1 MDIERV
7 HQREVW
13 QPARARLRST
23 AYCLPCTVLRP
34 LSTVYGLL
42 STVLGA
48 PIYCLRPTVYGF
60 LLLTA
65 YCSLLTGTA
74 LGSGRADSGT
84 VPASKTSRRGDM
96 AEELL
101 VTSGQVG
108 RYGGRLVVTERSEP
122 KTLNP
127 IVAADSASREVI
139 QRMTADLIH
148 INRESQR
155 TEPAL
160 AKSWEVSRDG
170 LRYTLDLRRGV
181 KFSDG
186 QPFDADDVVFSF
198 EVYLDEKVHSPQRD
212 LLVVGE
218 APIAVR
224 KLDAHTVEFRLA
236 KPYAAAER
244 LFDGVAILPRH
255 SLEKSYLQ
263 GTLNSAWGLTTPPDQ
278 IAGLGPFRLKKY
290 VPGERLVLERNPYYW
305 KADRSGNREPYLN
318 ELDFLF
324 VPSQDAQA
332 LRFQAGESDV
342 ASRLSA
348 EDYAVLERSSQ
359 AQGYRL
365 YDLGPGLEYNFLFFN
380 LNDLSAK
387 GPVEIARRQA
397 WFEDVKFR
405 QAVSAAI
412 DREAIVRLV
421 YQGRG
426 VPLWGPVTPG
436 NKIWLNTGI
445 PRPPASPATAR
456 HLLQSAGF
464 SWKGDGSLV
473 DAKGAPVEFSI
484 ITSAGNSERTQMATM
499 IQNDL
504 SQLGISVH
512 VLPLE
517 FRALLDRVFRT
528 HDYEACI
535 LGLGDTDVDP
545 NPEMNIWLSSGGTH
559 VWNPGQSRPA
569 TAWEAEMDS
578 LMREQLSTLDFSK
591 RKRLY
596 DRVQELVATSLPV
609 ICIAGPDI
617 LVGAKS
623 GLGNFRPAILDHYTL
638 WNIEEL
644 YWRDPLPGVGN
655 KQSAVS
661 SRQ

>member
-1 MDIERV
+1 MDIERFEQLEV
-7 HQREVW
+7 RER
-13 QPARARLRST
+13 AYARLRST
-23 AYCLPCTVLRP
+23 VFGLLFTLLRP
-34 LSTVYGLL
+34 LSPVYGLL
-42 STVLGA
+42 STV
-48 PIYCLRPTVYGF
+48 YCFPSPVYRLTSTAYCF

-65 YCSLLTGTA
+65 LCLLPPASA
-74 LGSGRADSGT
+74 LGSGRPDSGT
-84 VPASKTSRRGDM
+84 APAPKATALRTTED
-96 AEELL
+96 LL
-101 VTSGQVG
+101 VTNGQVG
-108 RYGGRLVVTERSEP
+108 RYGGRLVVTQRSEP

-127 IVAADSASREVI
+127 VVAVDSASREVI

-148 INRESQR
+148 INRASQH

-160 AKSWEVSRDG
+160 AKSWKVSPDG
-170 LRYTLDLRRGV
+170 LRYTLALRRGV
-181 KFSDG
+181 RFSDG
-186 QPFDADDVVFSF
+186 QPFDGDDVLFSF
-198 EVYLDEKVHSPQRD
+198 EVYLDEKLHSPQRD
-212 LLVVGE
+212 LLVVSD

-224 KLDAHTVEFRLA
+224 KLDTYTVEFRLA

-255 SLEKSYLQ
+255 SLEKLYRQ
-263 GTLNSAWGLTTPPDQ
+263 GTLDHAWGLATPPDQ

-332 LRFQAGESDV
+332 IRFQAGESDV
-342 ASRLSA
+342 ASGLSA
-348 EDYAVLERSSQ
+348 QNYAVLERSRQ
-359 AQGYRL
+359 AQGFRL

-387 GPVEIARRQA
+387 GPVEIAHKQA
-397 WFEDVKFR
+397 WFENVKFR

-412 DREAIVRLV
+412 DREAIVKLV

-436 NKIWLNTGI
+436 NKIWLNTAI
-445 PRPPASPATAR
+445 PHLSASSATAR
-456 HLLQSAGF
+456 YLLQSAGL
-464 SWKGDGSLV
+464 SWNSNGSLV
-473 DAKGAPVEFSI
+473 DARGAPVEFSI

-504 SQLGISVH
+504 SQLGMNIH
-512 VLPLE
+512 VLPLD
-517 FRALLDRVFRT
+517 FRALLDRLFQT
-528 HDYEACI
+528 HDYEACL
-535 LGLGDTDVDP
+535 LGLGNSDVDP
-545 NPEMNIWLSSGGTH
+545 NPEMNVWLSSGGTH
-559 VWNPGQSRPA
+559 LWHPGQSRPA

-609 ICIAGPDI
+609 ICIASPNI
-617 LVGAKS
+617 LVGAKT

-638 WNIEEL
+638 WNVEEL
-644 YWRDPLPGVGN
+644 YWHDPLSGGGSN
-655 KQSAVS
+655 
-661 SRQ
+661 R

>member
-1 MDIERV
+1 MDIEGVGWLELWKRAYALAQDVHRV
-7 HQREVW
+7 TWTFPSQKSFCRISQMQRSTPS
-13 QPARARLRST
+13 PAYGLRPTAYGFLLTT
-23 AYCLPCTVLRP
+23 AYCL
-34 LSTVYGLL
+34 
-42 STVLGA
+42 
-48 PIYCLRPTVYGF
+48 
-60 LLLTA
+60 LLTA
-65 YCSLLTGTA
+65 AA
-74 LGSGRADSGT
+74 LGSGPDSGN
-84 VPASKTSRRGDM
+84 VPASKTIRRGDT

-101 VTSGQVG
+101 VTNGQVG
-108 RYGGRLVVTERSEP
+108 RYGGRLVVTQRSEP

-127 IVAADSASREVI
+127 IVAVDVASREVI

-160 AKSWEVSRDG
+160 AKSWKVSRDG

-181 KFSDG
+181 WFSDG
-186 QPFDADDVVFSF
+186 QPFDADDVLFSF
-198 EVYLDEKVHSPQRD
+198 EVYLNEKLHSPQRD
-212 LLVVGE
+212 LLVVGG
-218 APIAVR
+218 APITVR
-224 KLDAHTVEFRLA
+224 KLDATTVEFRLA

-255 SLEKSYLQ
+255 SLEKAYRE
-263 GTLNSAWGLTTPPDQ
+263 GTLDRAWGLATPPDQ

-332 LRFQAGESDV
+332 IRFQAGESDV
-342 ASRLSA
+342 ASGLSA
-348 EDYAVLERSSQ
+348 ENYAVLETSRQ
-359 AQGYRL
+359 AQGFQL

-387 GPVEIARRQA
+387 GSAEISRKQA

-405 QAVSAAI
+405 QAVSSVI

-421 YQGRG
+421 YRGRG
-426 VPLWGPVTPG
+426 VPLWGHVTPG
-436 NKIWLNTGI
+436 NKIWLNTAI

-473 DAKGAPVEFSI
+473 DAKGMPVEFSI
-484 ITSAGNSERTQMATM
+484 VTSAGNSERTQMATM

-504 SQLGISVH
+504 RQIGMNVH
-512 VLPLE
+512 VVPME
-517 FRALLDRVFRT
+517 FRAVLDRLFQT
-528 HDYEACI
+528 HDYEACM
-535 LGLGDTDVDP
+535 LGLGNSDVDP
-545 NPEMNIWLSSGGTH
+545 NPEMNVWLSSGGTH
-559 VWNPGQSRPA
+559 LWNPGQSRPA
-569 TAWEAEMDS
+569 TPWEAEMDG
-578 LMREQLSTLDFSK
+578 LMREQLSTLNFSK

-609 ICIAGPDI
+609 ICIASPNI

-623 GLGNFRPAILDHYTL
+623 GLCNFRPAILDHYTL
-638 WNIEEL
+638 WNVDEL
-644 YWRDPLPGVGN
+644 YWRDM
-655 KQSAVS
+655 K
-661 SRQ
+661 

>member
-1 MDIERV
+1 MKRI
-7 HQREVW
+7 
-13 QPARARLRST
+13 QPIFFGVVMAAALW
-23 AYCLPCTVLRP
+23 AV
-34 LSTVYGLL
+34 
-42 STVLGA
+42 
-48 PIYCLRPTVYGF
+48 PTV
-60 LLLTA
+60 
-65 YCSLLTGTA
+65 S
-74 LGSGRADSGT
+74 GSGRADSGT
-84 VPASKTSRRGDM
+84 VPPSRTSPRGDT
-96 AEELL
+96 AEEVL
-101 VTSGQVG
+101 VTNGQVG
-108 RYGGRLVVTERSEP
+108 RYGGRLVVTQRSEP

-127 IVAADSASREVI
+127 VVAVDSASREVI

-148 INRESQR
+148 INRESQH

-160 AKSWEVSRDG
+160 AKSWRVSRDG
-170 LRYTLDLRRGV
+170 LHYTLDLRRGV
-181 KFSDG
+181 RFSDG
-186 QPFDADDVVFSF
+186 QSFDANDVLFSF
-198 EVYLDEKVHSPQRD
+198 EVYLDEKLHSPQRD
-212 LLVVGE
+212 LLVVGDV
-218 APIAVR
+218 PITVR
-224 KLDAHTVEFRLA
+224 KLDNYTVEFRLA

-244 LFDGVAILPRH
+244 LFDGVAMLPRH
-255 SLEKSYLQ
+255 SLEKAYRE
-263 GTLNSAWGLTTPPDQ
+263 GTLDNAWGLATPPDQ

-332 LRFQAGESDV
+332 IRFQGGESDV
-342 ASRLSA
+342 ASGLSA
-348 EDYAVLERSSQ
+348 QNYTVLERS
-359 AQGYRL
+359 AHGYRL

-380 LNDLSAK
+380 LNDLSTK
-387 GPVEIARRQA
+387 GPLEISRKQA
-397 WFEDVKFR
+397 WFGDVKFR

-436 NKIWLNTGI
+436 NKIWLNTNI
-445 PRPPASPATAR
+445 PRPPASLATAR
-456 HLLQSAGF
+456 QLLQSAGF

-473 DAKGAPVEFSI
+473 DAKGASVEFSI

-504 SQLGISVH
+504 SQLGMSVH

-517 FRALLDRVFRT
+517 FRALLDRLFQT

-535 LGLGDTDVDP
+535 LGLGNSDVDP
-545 NPEMNIWLSSGGTH
+545 NPEMNVWLSSGGTH
-559 VWNPGQSRPA
+559 VWNPGQTRPA
-569 TAWEAEMDS
+569 TSWEAEMDR

-609 ICIAGPDI
+609 ICIASPDI
-617 LVGAKS
+617 LVGAK
-623 GLGNFRPAILDHYTL
+623 GALGNFRPTILDHHTL
-638 WNIEEL
+638 WNVEEL
-644 YWRDPLPGVGN
+644 YWRDV
-655 KQSAVS
+655 K
-661 SRQ
+661 

>member
-1 MDIERV
+1 MDIERPRPPFTV
-7 HQREVW
+7 YS
-13 QPARARLRST
+13 LRST
-23 AYCLPCTVLRP
+23 VFGLISRMHRP
-34 LSTVYGLL
+34 AVPPVYGLR
-42 STVLGA
+42 S
-48 PIYCLRPTVYGF
+48 TVYGF
-60 LLLTA
+60 LLPTA
-65 YCSLLTGTA
+65 YCLLLAATA

-84 VPASKTSRRGDM
+84 APAPTNTRRGDT

-101 VTSGQVG
+101 VTNGQVG
-108 RYGGRLVVTERSEP
+108 RYGGRLVLTQRSEP

-127 IVAADSASREVI
+127 IVAVDSASREVI

-148 INRESQR
+148 INRESQH

-160 AKSWEVSRDG
+160 AKSWKVSRDG

-181 KFSDG
+181 RFSDG
-186 QPFDADDVVFSF
+186 QPFDADDVLFSF
-198 EVYLDEKVHSPQRD
+198 GVYLDENLHSPQRD
-212 LLVVGE
+212 LLVVGD
-218 APIAVR
+218 APVALR
-224 KLDAHTVEFRLA
+224 KIDTYAVEFRLA

-244 LFDGVAILPRH
+244 LFDGVAMLPRH
-255 SLEKSYLQ
+255 SLEKAYRE
-263 GTLNSAWGLTTPPDQ
+263 GTLDHAWSLATPPDQ

-318 ELDFLF
+318 EMDFLF

-332 LRFQAGESDV
+332 IRFQAGESDI
-342 ASRLSA
+342 ANGLDA
-348 EDYAVLERSSQ
+348 ENYAVLERSRQ
-359 AQGYRL
+359 AQGFRL

-380 LNDLSAK
+380 LNDLSAQ
-387 GPVEIARRQA
+387 GPVEISRKQA
-397 WFEDVKFR
+397 WFADVRFR

-412 DREAIVRLV
+412 DREAIVKLV

-426 VPLWGPVTPG
+426 VPLWGHVTPG
-436 NKIWLNTGI
+436 NKIWLNTAI
-445 PRPPASPATAR
+445 PRLPASVATAR
-456 HLLQSAGF
+456 HLLQAAGF

-473 DAKGAPVEFSI
+473 DARGTPVEFSI

-504 SQLGISVH
+504 RQLGMNIH

-517 FRALLDRVFRT
+517 FRTLLNRLFQT

-535 LGLGDTDVDP
+535 LGLGDSDVDP
-545 NPEMNIWLSSGGTH
+545 NPEMNVWLSSGGTH
-559 VWNPGQSRPA
+559 LWHPGQSRPA
-569 TAWEAEMDS
+569 TPWEAEMDS
-578 LMREQLSTLDFSK
+578 LMHEQLSTLDFQK

-609 ICIAGPDI
+609 ICIASPDI

-623 GLGNFRPAILDHYTL
+623 NLGNFRPTILDHYTL
-638 WNIEEL
+638 WNVEEL
-644 YWRDPLPGVGN
+644 YWR
-655 KQSAVS
+655 
-661 SRQ
+661 RQ

>member
-1 MDIERV
+1 MATRSGFGNWTLYKVTYQFAMQIFNE
-7 HQREVW
+7 
-13 QPARARLRST
+13 ARTFSAGEPDSMTDQIRRCCRGATASLASGRRLTTHCLLPT
-23 AYCLPCTVLRP
+23 ACC
-34 LSTVYGLL
+34 
-42 STVLGA
+42 
-48 PIYCLRPTVYGF
+48 

-65 YCSLLTGTA
+65 TA
-74 LGSGRADSGT
+74 LGSGPANSGT
-84 VPASKTSRRGDM
+84 APASKTNHRGDM

-101 VTSGQVG
+101 VSSGQVG
-108 RYGGRLVVTERSEP
+108 RYGGRLVVTQRSEP

-127 IVAADSASREVI
+127 IVAVDSASREVI

-148 INRESQR
+148 INRESQH

-160 AKSWEVSRDG
+160 AKSWKVSRDG

-181 KFSDG
+181 RFSDG
-186 QPFDADDVVFSF
+186 QPFDADDVLFSF
-198 EVYLDEKVHSPQRD
+198 EVYLDEKLHSPQRD
-212 LLVVGE
+212 LLVVGD

-224 KLDAHTVEFRLA
+224 KLDSHTVEFRLA

-244 LFDGVAILPRH
+244 LFDGVAMLPRH
-255 SLEKSYLQ
+255 SLEKSYRKGNLD
-263 GTLNSAWGLTTPPDQ
+263 NAWGLTTPPDQ

-305 KADRSGNREPYLN
+305 KADRGGNREPYLN

-324 VPSQDAQA
+324 VASQDAQA
-332 LRFQAGESDV
+332 IRFQAGESDV
-342 ASRLSA
+342 ASGLSA
-348 EDYAVLERSSQ
+348 ENYAVLERNRQ
-359 AQGYRL
+359 ARGYQL

-380 LNDLSAK
+380 LNDLGSK
-387 GPVEIARRQA
+387 GPAQISRKQA
-397 WFEDVKFR
+397 WFGDAKFR

-426 VPLWGPVTPG
+426 APLWGHVTPG
-436 NKIWLNTGI
+436 NKVWLNTAI
-445 PRPPASPATAR
+445 PRTPASLENAR

-473 DAKGAPVEFSI
+473 DARGTPVEFSI

-504 SQLGISVH
+504 SQLGMNIH

-517 FRALLDRVFRT
+517 FRALLDRVFQT
-528 HDYEACI
+528 HDYEACV
-535 LGLGDTDVDP
+535 LGLSNSDVDP
-545 NPEMNIWLSSGGTH
+545 NPEMNVWLSSGGTH

-578 LMREQLSTLDFSK
+578 LMREQLSTLDFAK

-609 ICIAGPDI
+609 ICIASPNI

-638 WNIEEL
+638 WNVEEL
-644 YWRDPLPGVGN
+644 YWRDG
-655 KQSAVS
+655 K
-661 SRQ
+661 